1 MCTRKK
7 PGARISRN
15 LYGSSGILQ
24 IDRHVWWNLESTRT
38 FSLMQVIAI
47 EHDKSMLG
55 IGTSYGTEVVE
66 QAHGMTDTE

>member
-1 MCTRKK
+1 MYSRKE

-24 IDRHVWWNLESTRT
+24 SIDTYGGIWKVHET
-38 FSLMQVIAI
+38 FSVMQVIAI

-55 IGTSYGTEVVE
+55 IGTS
-66 QAHGMTDTE
+66 

>member
-1 MCTRKK
+1 MYSRKE

-15 LYGSSGILQ
+15 LYGSSGILK

-38 FSLMQVIAI
+38 FSVMQVSAI

-55 IGTSYGTEVVE
+55 IGTS
-66 QAHGMTDTE
+66 